1 MRVNLSAR
9 SGGIILISF
18 RFFNMKVCCKFSS
31 ESPHLDGS
39 NEHIQYTIFIMKK
52 KITLDYPKS
61 TAMFFSRT
69 QEQVRHSRG
78 KQAISV
84 RAMEVLPDIDH
95 E

>member
-1 MRVNLSAR
+1 
-9 SGGIILISF
+9 
-18 RFFNMKVCCKFSS
+18 
-31 ESPHLDGS
+31 
-39 NEHIQYTIFIMKK
+39 MKK